1 MKDEDIYQIALQQL
15 EEAAKLIRLDPDIHE
30 MLKHPKRSIEVS
42 VPIRM
47 DNGDIRVFK
56 GFRVQHNDAR
66 GPCKGGIRYHP
77 DVTFDE
83 VKALAMWMTWKTA
96 LMDLPYGGGKGGVA
110 CNPKE
115 LSVSEKER
123 LTRRYTYMLLD
134 FIGPDKD
141 IPAPDV
147 YTDEQT
153 MAWIMDTYSM
163 FEGFNVPGVVTGKP
177 VSIGGIVGRK
187 EATGRGVFYI
197 SMEVLKRKGISPRN
211 AMCAIQGFG
220 NVGYVTARLLHEEGC
235 KIIAVSDSKGGA
247 YRKDGIDPLKLREHK
262 MKTGT
267 VMDFA
272 GSENIT
278 NDELLELNC
287 DILILAAMEGA
298 LNRNNAAN
306 TKARIVIEGAN
317 GPTTPDADEILYS
330 KSIIVVPDILANG
343 GGVTVSYFEW
353 VQNIERIFWREQE
366 VNLKLHEKMTKC
378 FNDVWEMA
386 NELRVNMRKAA
397 YAIALKRVSD
407 AIISRGLFP

>member
-1 MKDEDIYQIALQQL
+1 MKEKSVLEIALQQL
-15 EEAAKLIRLDPDIHE
+15 EDAAKLIRLDPDIHE
-30 MLKHPKRSIEVS
+30 ILKHPKKAVEVS
-42 VPIRM
+42 VPVRM
-47 DNGDIRVFK
+47 DNGNVKVFK

-77 DVTFDE
+77 DVSFDE

-115 LSVSEKER
+115 LSFTEKER

-177 VSIGGIVGRK
+177 ISIGGIVGRK

-197 SMEVLKRKGISPRN
+197 SMEVLKKKGLSPN
-211 AMCAIQGFG
+211 EITCAIQGFG
-220 NVGYVTARLLHEEGC
+220 NVGYTTARLLHETGC
-235 KIIAVSDSKGGA
+235 KIIAVSDSKGGI
-247 YRKDGIDPLKLREHK
+247 YRKDGIDPIMLYRHK
-262 MKTGT
+262 SKAGS
-267 VMDFA
+267 VMDFP
-272 GSENIT
+272 GSKNIT
-278 NDELLELNC
+278 NKQLLEMDC

-298 LNRNNAAN
+298 LTRNNAPN
-306 TKARIVIEGAN
+306 VKAKIVIEGAN
-317 GPTTPDADEILYS
+317 GPTTPEADDILYTRN
-330 KSIIVVPDILANG
+330 IIVIPDILANG

-353 VQNIERIFWREQE
+353 VQNIERIFWSEEE
-366 VNLKLHEKMTKC
+366 VNSKLQEKMSKC
-378 FNDVWEMA
+378 FNEVWKMA
-386 NELRVNMRKAA
+386 DELRVNMRKAA
-397 YAIALKRVSD
+397 YAIAVKRVSD